1 MYTLTGYTASIYGL
15 SNKSVTPVETT
26 IKVLPS
32 LPQLRAK
39 IYPKDIKQIP
49 VNSRR
54 RSMSV
59 LETDTLL
66 DGEK

>member
-1 MYTLTGYTASIYGL
+1 MYGL
-15 SNKSVTPVETT
+15 SNKSVASIENTV
-26 IKVLPS
+26 KVLPS

-39 IYPKDIKQIP
+39 IYPKNNPGSKSAQG
-49 VNSRR
+49 RR

-59 LETDTLL
+59 LENNELL